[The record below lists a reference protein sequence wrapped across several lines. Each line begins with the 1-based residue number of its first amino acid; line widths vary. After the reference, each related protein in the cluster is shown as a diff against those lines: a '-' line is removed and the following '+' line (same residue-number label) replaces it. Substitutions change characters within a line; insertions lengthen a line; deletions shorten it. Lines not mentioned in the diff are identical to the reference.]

1 MYNQENKGQRW
12 YDTSKVLA
20 LMMGFIW
27 IIVLAWAGI
36 VWNSA
41 RSSEL
46 KNVQQDE
53 QIKNLQEGIA
63 KFDVKLDKVLDRLPL
78 K

>member
-1 MYNQENKGQRW
+1 MDHQENNGKRW

-27 IIVLAWAGI
+27 IIVLTWAGI

-41 RSSEL
+41 RSAEL

-53 QIKNLQEGIA
+53 QIKNLQETYS
-63 KFDVKLDKVLDRLPL
+63 KMDLKLDRIIERVTK
-78 K
+78 

>member
-1 MYNQENKGQRW
+1 MDHQENNGKRW

-27 IIVLAWAGI
+27 IIVLTWAGI

-41 RSSEL
+41 RSAEL

-53 QIKNLQEGIA
+53 QIKNLQEAIT
-63 KFDVKLDKVLDRLPL
+63 KFDTKLDKVLDRLPI